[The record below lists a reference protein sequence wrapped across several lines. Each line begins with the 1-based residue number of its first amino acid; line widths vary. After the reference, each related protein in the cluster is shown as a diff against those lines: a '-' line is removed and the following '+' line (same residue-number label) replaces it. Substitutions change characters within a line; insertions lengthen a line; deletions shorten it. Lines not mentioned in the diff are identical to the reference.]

1 MTRSEIIRQRRE
13 MQRRIREVVAQ
24 RRVEV
29 ARPPRRT
36 DGADDPEPGP
46 ATT

>member
-24 RRVEV
+24 RRVAV
-29 ARPPRRT
+29 GRPPRPT
-36 DGADDPEPGP
+36 DRADEPAVEST
-46 ATT
+46 AT